1 MFCYDSNK
9 TADGQKR
16 DKTKME
22 KWFVTAKRADFKGI
36 AERFGIDQVTA
47 RIIRNRDVVGEQ
59 EIERYL
65 NGGLKDLYPPET
77 MKDMEKA
84 VLLLQ
89 KKIAEKK
96 KIRIIG
102 DYDIDG
108 VQSVYI
114 LYSALKRAGAVVDYA
129 IPDRIADGY
138 GVNQRLIE
146 KAVEESVD
154 TILTCD
160 NGIAAAD
167 VLELAKEQGMTVIVT
182 DHHEI
187 PFREDEAGKKC
198 YLLPPADAIVNP
210 KQPDCPYPNKS
221 LCGAAVAFK
230 LVQVL
235 YRALGKEASEAM
247 EYLENAAF
255 ATVGDVM
262 DLTGE
267 NRIIVKEGLK
277 RLHQTSNYGM
287 RALAIKNQIE
297 LSGIKAYHI
306 GFLLGPCLN
315 ASGRLD
321 TAKRALEL
329 LLARNEEEAS
339 EYAADLYD
347 LNASRKELTEA
358 GVKQA
363 KEMLEQSDRKED
375 KVLVIYLPQCH
386 ESLAGIIAGRIR
398 EQYHRPVFVL
408 TKGEEGVKGSGR
420 SIEAYSM
427 YEEMTKCSSLFTKFG
442 GHPMAA
448 GLSMPEENVEIFR
461 RQMNENTS
469 LTQEDLQP
477 KIRIDVPMPLD
488 YISKRLVEELTML
501 EPFGKANE
509 KPVFA
514 DKNIW
519 IRSMRILGKNQNVC
533 RMQVESRGGARM
545 DAVYFGD
552 VEALVSFYR
561 EKYGEQEM
569 EKALQGRN
577 AGLMASFVYYPE
589 INEYNGQESLQII
602 VKNYC

>member
-1 MFCYDSNK
+1 
-9 TADGQKR
+9 
-16 DKTKME
+16 ME
-22 KWFVTAKRADFKGI
+22 KWYVAAKKADFKGI
-36 AERFGIDQVTA
+36 AEHFGIDQVTA
-47 RIIRNRDVVGEQ
+47 RIIRNRDIIEES
-59 EIERYL
+59 EIDKYL
-65 NGGLKDLYPPET
+65 NGTLEDLYSPEG

-84 VLLLQ
+84 VSLLQ
-89 KKIAEKK
+89 RKIKEKK

-114 LYSALKRAGAVVDYA
+114 LYSALRKAGAVIDYA

-138 GVNQRLIE
+138 GVNNRLIE
-146 KAVEESVD
+146 RAKEEGAD

-160 NGIAAAD
+160 NGIAAAEA
-167 VLELAKEQGMTVIVT
+167 LERAKQLGMTVIVT

-187 PFREDEAGKKC
+187 PYQEDESGKKC
-198 YLLPPADAIVNP
+198 YLLPAADAIVNP
-210 KQPDCPYPNKS
+210 KQPDCPYPNKH

-235 YRALGKEASEAM
+235 YQSMGKGPEEAM
-247 EYLENAAF
+247 EFLENAAF

-267 NRIIVKEGLK
+267 NRILVKEGLK
-277 RLHQTSNYGM
+277 RLNQTSNYGM
-287 RALAIKNQIE
+287 RALMAKNNI
-297 LSGIKAYHI
+297 LPGSIKAYHI
-306 GFLLGPCLN
+306 GFILGPCLN

-329 LLARNEEEAS
+329 LLARNEAEAA
-339 EYAADLYD
+339 YCAADLYD
-347 LNASRKELTEA
+347 LNVSRKEMTEA
-358 GVKQA
+358 GIIQA
-363 KEMLEQSDRKED
+363 KELVENSDLKED

-398 EQYHRPVFVL
+398 EQYNRPVFVL

-420 SIEAYSM
+420 SIESYSM
-427 YEEMTKCSSLFTKFG
+427 YEELVKCSSLFTKFG

-448 GLSMPEENVEIFR
+448 GVSMPEENVELFR
-461 RQMNENTS
+461 RQLNENTS
-469 LTQEDLQP
+469 LTEEDLLP
-477 KIRIDVPMPLD
+477 KIKIDVPMPID
-488 YISKRLVEELTML
+488 YIRKDLVEEFKRL

-514 DKNIW
+514 DKNIR
-519 IRSMRILGKNQNVC
+519 ILSMRILGKSQNVC
-533 RMQVESRGGARM
+533 KMQIESQAGSRMN
-545 DAVYFGD
+545 AVYFGD
-552 VEALVSFYR
+552 AQGMVSYYR
-561 EKYGEQEM
+561 QKYGEKEM
-569 EKALQGRN
+569 T
-577 AGLMASFVYYPE
+577 ASFVYYPE

>member
-1 MFCYDSNK
+1 
-9 TADGQKR
+9 
-16 DKTKME
+16 ME
-22 KWFVTAKRADFKGI
+22 KWYVVAKKADFKGI
-36 AERFGIDQVTA
+36 AEHFGIDQVTA
-47 RIIRNRDVVGEQ
+47 RIIRNRDIIEES
-59 EIERYL
+59 EIDKYL
-65 NGGLKDLYPPET
+65 NGTLDDLYSPEG

-84 VLLLQ
+84 VSLLQ
-89 KKIAEKK
+89 RKIKEKK

-114 LYSALKRAGAVVDYA
+114 LYSALRKAGAVIDYA

-138 GVNQRLIE
+138 GVNNRLIE
-146 KAVEESVD
+146 RAKEEGAD

-160 NGIAAAD
+160 NGIAAAEA
-167 VLELAKEQGMTVIVT
+167 LERAKQLGMTVIVT

-187 PFREDEAGKKC
+187 PYQEDESGKKC
-198 YLLPPADAIVNP
+198 YLLPAADAIVNP
-210 KQPDCPYPNKS
+210 KQPDCPYPNKH

-235 YRALGKEASEAM
+235 YQSMGKGPEEAM
-247 EYLENAAF
+247 EFLENAAF

-267 NRIIVKEGLK
+267 NRILVKEGLK
-277 RLHQTSNYGM
+277 RLNETSNYGM
-287 RALAIKNQIE
+287 RALMAKNNI
-297 LSGIKAYHI
+297 LPGSIKAYHI
-306 GFLLGPCLN
+306 GFILGPCLN

-329 LLARNEEEAS
+329 LLARNEAEAA
-339 EYAADLYD
+339 YCAADLYD
-347 LNASRKELTEA
+347 LNVSRKEMTEA
-358 GVKQA
+358 GIIQA
-363 KEMLEQSDRKED
+363 KELVENSDLKED

-398 EQYHRPVFVL
+398 EQYNRPVFVL

-420 SIEAYSM
+420 SIESYSM
-427 YEEMTKCSSLFTKFG
+427 YEELVKCSSLFTKFG

-448 GLSMPEENVEIFR
+448 GVSMPEENVELFR
-461 RQMNENTS
+461 RQLNENTS
-469 LTQEDLQP
+469 LTEEDLLP
-477 KIRIDVPMPLD
+477 KIKIDVPMPID
-488 YISKRLVEELTML
+488 YIRKDLVEEFQRL

-514 DKNIW
+514 DKNIR
-519 IRSMRILGKNQNVC
+519 ILSMRILGKSQNVC
-533 RMQVESRGGARM
+533 KMQIESQRGSRMN
-545 DAVYFGD
+545 AVYFGD
-552 VEALVSFYR
+552 AQGMVSYYR
-561 EKYGEQEM
+561 QKYGEKEM
-569 EKALQGRN
+569 T
-577 AGLMASFVYYPE
+577 ASFVYYPE